1 MSLKLIIRLFTQD
14 KYSSVVRYSAQIII
28 LLLIS
33 LFTFSCSGNRRG
45 AKEYLSEAEKA
56 YGEGNYS
63 LAKLKI
69 DSIKV
74 LFPKSFDEINAGFSL
89 MQDVRMAE
97 NKRNIL
103 YCDSMLR
110 ENYTQLNQMLTR
122 FDFVRDSRYQEF
134 GEYYPKVYPH
144 QSSLNRNG
152 LRAGVREK
160 GTLFIE
166 SILSG
171 SAVRH
176 NKIRVTSGDGNFA
189 ETAAVTS
196 DGLNY
201 RFNTLDNSYEIVR
214 YSGND
219 ENGVAQF
226 IHTFQDNPVTVHFI
240 GSRTITAP
248 LTNAAKKGIAHSYEL
263 SALLLNIEQ
272 LKFEKEK
279 SETLIRYLE
288 SRKNNNAIPEV

>member
-263 SALLLNIEQ
+263 SSLLLNIEQ